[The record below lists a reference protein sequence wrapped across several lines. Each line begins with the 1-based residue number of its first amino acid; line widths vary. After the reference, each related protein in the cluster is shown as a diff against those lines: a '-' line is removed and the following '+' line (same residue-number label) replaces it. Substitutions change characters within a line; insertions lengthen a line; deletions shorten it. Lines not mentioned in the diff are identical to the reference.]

1 VPRYAFKGQFYF
13 ATPQAQNQFAT
24 AFVPPAPGEPATV
37 NVSTD
42 AHGTTFQLVRANALT
57 RAGLDTIFSA
67 AKTQAINRGAV
78 APSFMWLKE
87 VADGGV
93 ELADS
98 VYAAA
103 TAWTDVK
110 PSPV

>member
-1 VPRYAFKGQFYF
+1 
-13 ATPQAQNQFAT
+13 
-24 AFVPPAPGEPATV
+24 VPPAPGEPATV